1 MRAMILAAGYG
12 TRLWP
17 LTLDRAKPALPFM
30 GRPLVGY
37 VAEYLA
43 RFGCGEIIVNLHH
56 RPESVRA
63 ALGDG
68 SEFGVRL
75 SYIEEPVILGT
86 SGAMDNARAYLEG
99 DTFIVVNGKI
109 ATDIDLSAALE
120 THRRAGALATLVLRR
135 NVERER
141 YSIVETEAGL
151 VKRFGGY
158 PNPPS
163 DNDRDTV
170 RASLE
175 TVTVFGTSGEET
187 PAGTQS
193 LDGDEANKLNVERE
207 GAGSASV
214 GREDAGG
221 LSVEREDSGL
231 SVEREEDAPLM
242 FTGIQILE
250 PRIFDYIPRGRFS
263 HSVTD
268 VYIPAIARGERIAAH
283 TGSGMWH
290 ELSTI
295 RRYRD
300 ISLILMQLE
309 GRDVQLGRGSVV
321 EAGADVRA
329 AILWEDARVER
340 GARVRRAIL
349 GAGVRVRAGE
359 VVEDAA
365 VVRAAL
371 VREAF
376 ERGEQRPEKALV
388 GEFRGENFVVPL
400 AE

>member
-43 RFGCGEIIVNLHH
+43 RYGCGEIVVNLHH

-68 SEFGVRL
+68 RDFGVRL
-75 SYIEEPVILGT
+75 SYIEEPEILGT
-86 SGAMDNARAYLEG
+86 SGAIDNARAFLDG

-109 ATDIDLSAALE
+109 ATDIDLRAALE
-120 THRRAGALATLVLRR
+120 THRRERALATLVLRR

-141 YSIVETEAGL
+141 YSTVEVGDNL
-151 VKRFGGY
+151 VRGFGGY
-158 PNPPS
+158 PVFTS
-163 DNDRDTV
+163 DN
-170 RASLE
+170 
-175 TVTVFGTSGEET
+175 
-187 PAGTQS
+187 
-193 LDGDEANKLNVERE
+193 
-207 GAGSASV
+207 AGSAIRAS
-214 GREDAGG
+214 EQSTID
-221 LSVEREDSGL
+221 DT
-231 SVEREEDAPLM
+231 DAPLM

-250 PRIFDYIPRGRFS
+250 ARIFDYIPRGVFS

-283 TGSGMWH
+283 VGGGMWH

-300 ISLILMQLE
+300 ISLTLMRLE
-309 GRDVQLGRGSVV
+309 ERDVQLGRGSQID
-321 EAGADVRA
+321 AGADVRE
-329 AILWEDARVER
+329 AILWEDVRVEA

-349 GAGVRVRAGE
+349 GAGVRVRRGE

-371 VREAF
+371 VRDG
-376 ERGEQRPEKALV
+376 ERPAKALA
-388 GEFRGENFVVPL
+388 GEVRGDNFVVPL
-400 AE
+400 AQ

>member
-43 RFGCGEIIVNLHH
+43 RYGCGEIIVNLHH

-68 SEFGVRL
+68 GAFGVRL
-75 SYIEEPVILGT
+75 SYIEEPEILGT
-86 SGAMDNARAYLEG
+86 SGAIDNARAYLEG

-109 ATDIDLSAALE
+109 ATDIDLRDALA
-120 THRRAGALATLVLRR
+120 THRRERALATLVLRR

-141 YSIVETEAGL
+141 YSAVEVENNL
-151 VKRFGGY
+151 VKSFGGY
-158 PNPPS
+158 PVFTS
-163 DNDRDTV
+163 DN
-170 RASLE
+170 
-175 TVTVFGTSGEET
+175 
-187 PAGTQS
+187 
-193 LDGDEANKLNVERE
+193 
-207 GAGSASV
+207 AGSASRASEP
-214 GREDAGG
+214 GSAG
-221 LSVEREDSGL
+221 D
-231 SVEREEDAPLM
+231 EDAPLM
-242 FTGIQILE
+242 FTGIQILD
-250 PRIFDYIPRGRFS
+250 PRIFDYIPRGVFS

-283 TGSGMWH
+283 VAGGMWH

-300 ISLILMQLE
+300 ISLTLMRLE
-309 GRDVQLGRGSVV
+309 GRDVQLGRDSLV
-321 EAGADVRA
+321 APGADVRE
-329 AILWEDARVER
+329 AILWEDVRVEA

-349 GAGVRVRAGE
+349 GAGVRVGAGE
-359 VVEDAA
+359 VIEDAA

-371 VREAF
+371 VRQE
-376 ERGEQRPEKALV
+376 ERPAKALA
-388 GEFRGENFVVPL
+388 GEVRGDNFVVPL
-400 AE
+400 AQ